1 MTTKKESTLYYFT
14 STGCAFCKRIDP
26 IIEKLNE
33 DGYNILRLDL
43 IETDNQGLK
52 KELENKYNKRCGT
65 PWLID
70 ASNGNNI
77 CGAATKENIQ
87 KWVNGETI
95 PAPPKPKGMPP
106 RPPFM
111 QAPDAEVKEWKTNY
125 NKWLDD
131 NQHLPEDRRKSV
143 DEILSM
149 PRPKSEPP
157 RPPMGPD
164 ATEEGIDG
172 WGEQYKKWSKE
183 NSHMPNLQPADK
195 IVQNFKN
202 RMKQMANNPN
212 APTGGQPQPQA
223 PSPKIA
229 ELEKRVAE
237 LENKLNSVVDQGDV
251 VEEGL
256 TEWEEDM
263 EYKLDALLNHLGVQI

>member
-1 MTTKKESTLYYFT
+1 
-14 STGCAFCKRIDP
+14 
-26 IIEKLNE
+26 
-33 DGYNILRLDL
+33 
-43 IETDNQGLK
+43 
-52 KELENKYNKRCGT
+52 
-65 PWLID
+65 
-70 ASNGNNI
+70 
-77 CGAATKENIQ
+77 
-87 KWVNGETI
+87 
-95 PAPPKPKGMPP
+95 MPP

-111 QAPDAEVKEWKTNY
+111 GAPDAEVKEWKTNY

-164 ATEEGIDG
+164 ATEKGVDE
-172 WGEQYKKWSKE
+172 WGKQYEKWSKE

-202 RMKQMANNPN
+202 RMKQMANNPD
-212 APTGGQPQPQA
+212 AQAQPQVQLQPQA

-229 ELEKRVAE
+229 ELEKRISE
-237 LENKLNSVVDQGDV
+237 LENKLNSVVNQGDV

-263 EYKLDALLNHLGVQI
+263 EYKLDSLLNHLGVRI